1 MRGLDRGFSF
11 IEALVLA
18 ALLAILM
25 VVAAPRLSVPESLQ
39 VSAPARELA
48 GDLRLAQR
56 LAIARRA
63 TYVVEFSPAVAPY
76 QSYTVRREL
85 GSPEPDF
92 PKPLPAGV
100 TVTGPQQFSFRP
112 DGSPSA
118 GGTVTL
124 VAGGATATVQVYAT
138 TGRVVVT
145 LP

>member
-1 MRGLDRGFSF
+1 MRGGDGGFSF
-11 IEALVLA
+11 AEALVVA
-18 ALLAILM
+18 ALLAILI
-25 VVAAPRLSVPESLQ
+25 VVAAPRPRVPESLQ
-39 VSAPARELA
+39 VSAPARELT

-56 LAIARRA
+56 LAIARRT
-63 TYVVEFSPAVAPY
+63 TYVVEFSPSVAPY
-76 QSYTVRREL
+76 QSYTVRPQL

-92 PKPLPAGV
+92 PKLLPAGV
-100 TVTGPQQFSFRP
+100 AVTGPQQFSFRP
-112 DGSPSA
+112 DGSAAA